1 MFKPFISSKFYRKIH
16 YYETVELIKTNYTD
30 VEMYLP
36 NWLVDYEQG
45 IIKDRSTVIEEVK
58 DENYSIDLEKYV
70 YFNNSL

>member
-1 MFKPFISSKFYRKIH
+1 
-16 YYETVELIKTNYTD
+16 
-30 VEMYLP
+30 MYLP

-70 YFNNSL
+70 YFNNLF

>member
-1 MFKPFISSKFYRKIH
+1 
-16 YYETVELIKTNYTD
+16 
-30 VEMYLP
+30 MYLP

-70 YFNNSL
+70 YFNNFSILNIMIFHIILENV